1 MKICIPMEGT
11 TVSQH
16 FGHTPEFMIVTVNDG
31 KIVAKET
38 FKSPGHEPGL
48 LPKMMAEYGITH
60 VIAGGMGRR
69 AQEMFE
75 ERNIRVYSGVSG
87 SIDEA
92 VQLLI
97 DGKLASGEN
106 LCDH

>member
-16 FGHTPEFMIVTVNDG
+16 FGHTPEFLILTVQDG
-31 KIVAKET
+31 KITDRET

-48 LPKMMAEYGITH
+48 LPKMMAEFGITH

-75 ERNIRVYSGVSG
+75 ERKIRVYSGVSG
-87 SIDEA
+87 STDEA
-92 VQLLI
+92 ARLLI
-97 DGKLASGEN
+97 EGKLTSGEN